1 MFGCEAD
8 VKLLVRFE
16 PLNPTESS
24 IDGGVGGHVDDSYFA
39 ANTGGG
45 RGPRSSGRRRWTS
58 YRGNE
63 GQRSSAVMM
72 SATDEDLDDDDDDDL
87 GMTGEDEAER

>member
-1 MFGCEAD
+1 M
-8 VKLLVRFE
+8 
-16 PLNPTESS
+16 
-24 IDGGVGGHVDDSYFA
+24 DDSYFA
-39 ANTGGG
+39 ANKGGG